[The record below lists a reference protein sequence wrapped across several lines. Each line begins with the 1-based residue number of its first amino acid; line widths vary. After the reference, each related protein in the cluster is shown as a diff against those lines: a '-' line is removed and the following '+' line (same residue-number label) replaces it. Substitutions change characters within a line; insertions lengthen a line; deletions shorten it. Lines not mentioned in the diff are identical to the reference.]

1 MKKRTTLLFLVTIIL
16 SAPFVFAQDDD
27 EPQVKM
33 NKKNLVIKEWNSL
46 AGSTQK
52 ILDHVTIYN
61 SEGKKIEEKEY
72 GSDGLK
78 WTKRYE
84 YGNNGKISREL
95 VYNEKNKLINIKIM
109 EYNEFDRKK
118 VQYTYDSKGKLL
130 TTKNYEYIAEDP
142 E

>member
-1 MKKRTTLLFLVTIIL
+1 MKKKSVVVLMALFLAV
-16 SAPFVFAQDDD
+16 PFAVAQEEDVI
-27 EPQVKM
+27 QTKL

-46 AGSTQK
+46 AGSSRK

-61 SEGKKIEEKEY
+61 SDGKKIEEKEY

-84 YGNNGKISREL
+84 YGNNGKVSREL
-95 VYNEKNKLINIKIM
+95 VYNEKNKLINIKKV

-118 VQYTYDSKGKLL
+118 VQYTYDAKGKLL
-130 TTKNYEYIAEDP
+130 TTKSYEYIAEDP